1 MADGDKSNFK
11 QKLDQNHTWP
21 DNYMFKFIVPTARTK
36 DVLDLFDKKD
46 TISTRESKNG
56 KYICVTAKRT
66 VKSSDEVLDV
76 YEKASL
82 IKGVF
87 PL

>member
-1 MADGDKSNFK
+1 
-11 QKLDQNHTWP
+11 
-21 DNYMFKFIVPTARTK
+21 MFKFIVPTPRAK

-46 TISTRESKNG
+46 NISTRESKNG
-56 KYICVTAKRT
+56 KYICVTAKRK
-66 VKSSDEVLDV
+66 VKSSEEVLDV
-76 YEKASL
+76 YEQASY